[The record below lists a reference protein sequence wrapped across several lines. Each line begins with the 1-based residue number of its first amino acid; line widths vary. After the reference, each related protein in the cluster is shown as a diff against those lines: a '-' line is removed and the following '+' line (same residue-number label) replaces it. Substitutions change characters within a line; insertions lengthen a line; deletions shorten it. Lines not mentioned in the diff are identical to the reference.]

1 MVLVKPHLLEL
12 NERRWCKLDNVVGF
26 MAIVE
31 KVYERVERWWWNIH
45 CHHHNSFVC
54 LLDLAGL
61 RSRSLKRPLFAL
73 KGDDVMSAFGIVVL
87 LCLVLAF
94 IELHR

>member
-1 MVLVKPHLLEL
+1 
-12 NERRWCKLDNVVGF
+12 

-31 KVYERVERWWWNIH
+31 KVYKRGEGWRRNIR
-45 CHHHNSFVC
+45 CRHHNSFVY

>member
-1 MVLVKPHLLEL
+1 
-12 NERRWCKLDNVVGF
+12 

-31 KVYERVERWWWNIH
+31 KVYERDERWRWNVH
-45 CHHHNSFVC
+45 RYHRNSFVY

-61 RSRSLKRPLFAL
+61 HSRSLKRSLFAL
-73 KGDDVMSAFGIVVL
+73 KGGDVMSAFGIVVF

>member
-1 MVLVKPHLLEL
+1 
-12 NERRWCKLDNVVGF
+12 

-31 KVYERVERWWWNIH
+31 KVYERAKRWQWNIH
-45 CHHHNSFVC
+45 CHHHNSFVY

-61 RSRSLKRPLFAL
+61 RSRSLKRSLFAL
-73 KGDDVMSAFGIVVL
+73 KGEDVMSAFGIVVL